1 MRQLMTWCATR
12 ALDDKPSGSRS
23 DDDSAR
29 LAGMFLVYRTKVWQ
43 AGSNPFQLE
52 LSKKSFFRIF
62 QTSPS

>member
-29 LAGMFLVYRTKVWQ
+29 LAGMFFMHGQIL
-43 AGSNPFQLE
+43 A
-52 LSKKSFFRIF
+52 
-62 QTSPS
+62 TSRS